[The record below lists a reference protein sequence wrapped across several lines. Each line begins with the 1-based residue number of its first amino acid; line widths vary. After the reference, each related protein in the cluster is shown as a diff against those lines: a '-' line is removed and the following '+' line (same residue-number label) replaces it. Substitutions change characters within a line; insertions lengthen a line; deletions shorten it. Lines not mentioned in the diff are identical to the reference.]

1 MRRLAI
7 SVATLALIA
16 GSMTSL
22 PASAVTGTVAPAA
35 DKKITM
41 TQVKKNASA
50 KRCWTAIS
58 GNVYDLTTWINRHP
72 GGADRILSICGKD
85 GTKAFGGKHGL
96 TSSQATLLAQFK
108 VGRLSK

>member
-1 MRRLAI
+1 MRRLAL
-7 SVATLALIA
+7 SVATLALVA
-16 GSMTSL
+16 STMTSL
-22 PASAVTGTVAPAA
+22 PASAVTGTVAPTA

-50 KRCWTAIS
+50 KRCWSAIN
-58 GNVYDLTTWINRHP
+58 GNVYDLTRWISRHP

-96 TSSQATLLAQFK
+96 SGSQAQLLAQFK
-108 VGRLSK
+108 IGKLGK